1 MAELELRE
9 TEETREHGIN
19 AIRDWAIKNPRLA
32 SLRLDSKF
40 ILRFLRFKKF
50 SIPLA
55 TEALERYLVLRKYVH
70 EGKQVYQKFDYTD
83 PSLLKLLEAGVIF
96 PLPERDS
103 EGRRVIFYRPKAYDV
118 YKDHRDDIIRIGGT
132 VFETIL
138 ENEEDQIRG
147 VVHVVDGSGLGFNYL
162 TLYTPQEGF
171 RLAKNTEV
179 NFVTLKIIVVDE
191 LFA

>member
-1 MAELELRE
+1 MAEEELRE
-9 TEETREHGIN
+9 TDDIREN
-19 AIRDWAIKNPRLA
+19 AIKSIREWAIKNPRIA

-55 TEALERYLVLRKYVH
+55 TESLERYLVQRKYVH
-70 EGKQVYQKFDYTD
+70 DGKQIYQNFDYKD
-83 PSLLKLLEAGVIF
+83 KALLRLLDAGVIF

-103 EGRRVIFYRPKAYDV
+103 QGRRVIFYRPKAFDV
-118 YKDHRDDIIRIGGT
+118 YKDHRDNIVRIGGT

-147 VVHVVDGSGLGFNYL
+147 VVHIVDGSGLGFNYL

-179 NFVTLKIIVVDE
+179 RKLW
-191 LFA
+191 A